1 MSRWFPACLTVLAI
15 TSLSSGALAKAHFR
29 GPMDGAQETP
39 PNGSPATG
47 LSQIIIDTNTNT
59 LFFHISYAGLTSAE
73 TAAHFHGYAPPG
85 VPGGIVFA
93 LPATNPKIGAW
104 NYPAAN
110 EGQIL
115 AGLTY
120 TNIHTVNFPGG
131 EIRGQNVVEPT
142 TDIVSLLNGTQE
154 VPPNASPGL
163 GIGVYDIDTV
173 ANTLAFDIRFGSLT
187 SAETAA
193 HFHGPA
199 PPGVNAG
206 VIFAL
211 PLGSP
216 KIGVWPYPEVQEA
229 NILGGLIYANVHTV
243 MFPGGEIRGQFEL
256 PSPAVGVNVTFPG
269 TGELSLFAA
278 PNPLPHD
285 NLALFYKAPEGER
298 IAVDIVDV
306 TGRVVRTL
314 TETQSTRNG
323 VMAWD
328 TRDDSGVK
336 VAGGVYFARL
346 RTAGDQ
352 TTTRFVVLR

>member
-1 MSRWFPACLTVLAI
+1 LAVVAI
-15 TSLSSGALAKAHFR
+15 TSLSTGAFAKAHFR

-47 LSQIIIDTNTNT
+47 LGQYIIDTTTKT
-59 LFFHISYAGLTSAE
+59 LFYHISYSGLTGVE
-73 TAAHFHGYAPPG
+73 NAAHIHGYAPPG
-85 VPGGIVFA
+85 VPAGVVHA

-120 TNIHTVNFPGG
+120 ANIHTSTFGGG
-131 EIRGQNVVEPT
+131 EIRGQIVVEPQ
-142 TDIVSLLNGTQE
+142 TDVLSLLDGAQE
-154 VPPNASPGL
+154 VPPNVTP
-163 GIGVYDIDTV
+163 GIGIGAYDLDTV
-173 ANTLAFDIRFGSLT
+173 ANTLAFDIRWGLT
-187 SAETAA
+187 LGTETAA
-193 HFHGPA
+193 HFHQA
-199 PPGVNAG
+199 PPGVNGG

-211 PLGSP
+211 PAGP
-216 KIGVWPYPEVQEA
+216 IKTGVWNYPEAQEA
-229 NILGGLIYANVHTV
+229 NITGGLIYANIHTT
-243 MFPGGEIRGQFEL
+243 FDGNGEIRGQFEL
-256 PSPAVGVNVTFPG
+256 PSPATGVNVTFPG
-269 TGELSLFAA
+269 TGELSLYAA
-278 PNPLPHD
+278 PNPVPHD
-285 NLALFYKAPEGER
+285 DLALFYKAPEGER

-314 TETQSTRNG
+314 TEMQSTRNG
-323 VMAWD
+323 ILAWD
-328 TRDDSGVK
+328 TRDDAGVK